1 WRDPRGWSGSR
12 AGVTNLGSGRCAAC
26 AWKFWRAA
34 GRRAGPCDWTEH
46 HGRRRNW
53 PCDSKQCRWAICTRG
68 SLGIHAWGDGAPG
81 CIGPWQRVSPV
92 GACGHSWKCRS
103 LGIHPRRRSAS
114 GGELEAAPGCRR
126 PQRCARSGE
135 RRDRSLA
142 VFARRPNPHAPSD
155 RPTSYPERGR
165 VIRVLI
171 AAQSAIAREGLET
184 LLKGDSE
191 IRVAGSVDFSG
202 LPDSIEEMRVDVI
215 LADATAGENEPALE
229 LDEIARS
236 RAALV
241 ILSDDGP
248 RSDR

>member
-1 WRDPRGWSGSR
+1 
-12 AGVTNLGSGRCAAC
+12 
-26 AWKFWRAA
+26 
-34 GRRAGPCDWTEH
+34 
-46 HGRRRNW
+46 
-53 PCDSKQCRWAICTRG
+53 
-68 SLGIHAWGDGAPG
+68 
-81 CIGPWQRVSPV
+81 
-92 GACGHSWKCRS
+92 
-103 LGIHPRRRSAS
+103 
-114 GGELEAAPGCRR
+114 
-126 PQRCARSGE
+126 
-135 RRDRSLA
+135 
-142 VFARRPNPHAPSD
+142 
-155 RPTSYPERGR
+155 

-241 ILSDDGP
+241 ILSNDGP
-248 RSDR
+248 RSRTLDALRSGAAAVLPRDSPPARILGAINAAAAGLIVLEPRDLRAVLARPPVPAALPEPLTPREIEVLKMLAEGLSNKLIAVDLGISEHTVKFHVNSILGKLNAGSRTEAVTTGIRRGLVIL